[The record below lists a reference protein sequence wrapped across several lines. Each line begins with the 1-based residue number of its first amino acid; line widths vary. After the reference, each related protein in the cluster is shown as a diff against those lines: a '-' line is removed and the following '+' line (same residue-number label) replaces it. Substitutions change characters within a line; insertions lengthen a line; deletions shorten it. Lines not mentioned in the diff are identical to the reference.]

1 MQAVIRATLGIS
13 DEQNR
18 KTSPVQSR
26 RWSSGV
32 KAWLDAGSIAR
43 QKAKPDKI
51 PTLRSLNRSVRMVT
65 PKKIDQRCGRSPSGS
80 PPGINHGRSYGDEC
94 RYFKFV
100 EQLRTGIIDDV
111 AFAFPFCCST
121 MELSGGTKLDAAD
134 RA

>member
-26 RWSSGV
+26 RWSSCVNARLG
-32 KAWLDAGSIAR
+32 AGSIAR
-43 QKAKPDKI
+43 QKAKPDRILKFRI
-51 PTLRSLNRSVRMVT
+51 LNRSVRMVP
-65 PKKIDQRCGRSPSGS
+65 PKESTNVAAVRQAVR

-100 EQLRTGIIDDV
+100 EQICTGILDV
-111 AFAFPFCCST
+111 LHLRFHLAVPRWNFLA
-121 MELSGGTKLDAAD
+121 GIN
-134 RA
+134 